1 MKQGIWVERNVCC
14 KAGRTEGHRR
24 ERLHKIP
31 SRLWLQERRSLE
43 DDQQVYY
50 LLVTCEGLHLC
61 FSDNLTL
68 ISKAQHFDILMV
80 ASLVLLVQ
88 FYFFQYVM
96 PLWDSLGQVFNF
108 SNISIQSHV
117 QHTRDM
123 FGVFS
128 KVQPRP
134 MKEVVGRLISTLYLG
149 NYRNRTY
156 TGEWASPEMGSLSSL
171 RSF

>member
-43 DDQQVYY
+43 DDQQVYH
-50 LLVTCEGLHLC
+50 LLVTCEGLHLW

-80 ASLVLLVQ
+80 LLWSLLSNSISFNMQCLCGTHRLLKHK
-88 FYFFQYVM
+88 YPKSCPTYKRYVWSI
-96 PLWDSLGQVFNF
+96 LKSLAKTPERSCRETDFHSLLGKLQKQ
-108 SNISIQSHV
+108 NIH
-117 QHTRDM
+117 R
-123 FGVFS
+123 
-128 KVQPRP
+128 
-134 MKEVVGRLISTLYLG
+134 
-149 NYRNRTY
+149 
-156 TGEWASPEMGSLSSL
+156 
-171 RSF
+171 